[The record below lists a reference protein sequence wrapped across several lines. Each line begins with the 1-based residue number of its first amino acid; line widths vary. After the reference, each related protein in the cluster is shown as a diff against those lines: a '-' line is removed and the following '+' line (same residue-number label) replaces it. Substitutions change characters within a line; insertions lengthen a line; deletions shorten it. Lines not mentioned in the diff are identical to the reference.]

1 MDEFPTALG
10 LAELIRT
17 KQASPVE
24 VMDDCLARIDKFNP
38 LLNVVIWRNDDD
50 ARRQA
55 RQAADVIANANP
67 PAGGLPPFLGVPLP
81 VKDLTAAAGQPL
93 TYGSFGASDEP
104 QAEDELVVAAFRQ
117 AGFILT
123 GRTNTPEL
131 GTVSA
136 TENDRFGIARNPWNT
151 DRTPG
156 GSSGGAAAA
165 VASGMFGIAHGN
177 DGGGSIRVPAS
188 CCGLVGLKV
197 SRGRVP
203 SVIESWEGASVE
215 GVLTHTVTD
224 TAALLDIISG
234 PDPLS
239 WYNAPAPTRPFRQE
253 VGADPGR
260 LRIGLVETAPLGLPV
275 ADACRDAVQVTGS
288 LLEEL
293 GHSVEP
299 TTFDLDFDVLAPF
312 IAVVNGSYTQLIADW
327 EKCEPHN
334 RTAHQ
339 RGLASNSLDYVRAVG
354 ALQRWS
360 RNFVARWGR
369 DFDVLVSPTMSIEP
383 PPAGAVLRDVKTD
396 PDNPSPTVFAMVVFT
411 APFNINGLPAISLP
425 LHQASSGL
433 PIGVQFVERPFND
446 AGLLRLAAQIEAA
459 APWSDRHPSL

>member
-17 KQASPVE
+17 KQVSPVE
-24 VMDDCLARIDKFNP
+24 VIEDCLAHIDKFNP
-38 LLNVVIWRNDDD
+38 LLNAVTWRNDDE
-50 ARRQA
+50 ARRRA
-55 RQAADVIANANP
+55 REAADAIARSDR
-67 PAGGLPPFLGVPLP
+67 LPPFLGVPLP
-81 VKDLTAAAGQPL
+81 IKDLTAAAGQPL

-104 QAEDELVVAAFRQ
+104 QPEDELVVAAFRR

-131 GTVSA
+131 GTVTA
-136 TENDRFGIARNPWNT
+136 TENDRYGIAHNPWNT
-151 DRTPG
+151 DYTPG
-156 GSSGGAAAA
+156 GSSGGAAAS

-177 DGGGSIRVPAS
+177 DGGGSIRIPAS

-203 SVIESWEGASVE
+203 TLIESWEGASVE
-215 GVLTHTVTD
+215 GVLTHNVAD
-224 TAALLDIISG
+224 TAALLDLISG

-239 WYNAPAPTRPFRQE
+239 WYNAPAPTRPFCEE

-260 LRIGLVETAPLGLPV
+260 LRVGLVDTAPLGLPL
-275 ADACRDAVQVTGS
+275 ADACRDAVGATGS

-293 GHSVEP
+293 GHSVE
-299 TTFDLDFDVLAPF
+299 TATLDFEFDDLAPF
-312 IAVVNGSYTQLIADW
+312 ISLVNGSYTQTIDDW

-334 RTAHQ
+334 RAGHQ
-339 RGLASNSLDYVRAVG
+339 RGLEANSLDYVRAVG

-360 RNFVARWGR
+360 RDFVGQWGR

-383 PPAGAVLRDVKTD
+383 PLAGEILGHVRTD
-396 PDNPSPTVFAMVVFT
+396 PDNPSATVFAMIVFT
-411 APFNINGLPAISLP
+411 APFNISGLPAISLP

-433 PIGVQFVERPFND
+433 PVGVQLVERPFND
-446 AGLLRLAAQIEAA
+446 AGLIRLAAQIEGA
-459 APWSDRHPSL
+459 APWSDRHPNL